1 MKKSVNITQNKV
13 YTKSKARN
21 SGRERRKAEDSR
33 VKEKKTKAAKKPLP
47 GKDREEKKLAIKR
60 KKTQIVLAVL
70 LVYLVVMV
78 AAAIIIDDRHIEITL
93 IGPDVDIAEVGET
106 YVDLGAQAFLTG
118 NLFGKSVNP
127 VEIKTESGVDVDEIG
142 DYTVKY
148 TAEAFGKTA
157 VSYRQVLVR
166 DTTPPVITLNHAEG
180 YLASWLVGYSEE
192 GFTAIDNY
200 DGDLT
205 DKVVRTEVGDTVY
218 YSVKDSSGNETA
230 VERKIEYGVSE
241 PMIRLEGGE
250 EINVGAAFT
259 FTDPGYEAIDE
270 SGNDLTAYVK
280 VTGEVIPYELGTY
293 TLDYYIMN
301 EQGETATA
309 RRIVN
314 VVPQAKVETVMP
326 ERKTI
331 YLTFDDGPGPY
342 TAQLLDVLARYG
354 AKATF
359 FVTGNGQNYDRDYTD
374 MIGRA
379 FREGHAIG
387 VHTLTHD
394 YAAVY
399 ASRDAFFHDFNAMED
414 IIFEQT
420 GQYTKLFRFPGGS
433 SNTISRNYCYGIMSS
448 LANYMTNMGYVYFDW
463 NVDSGDALGG
473 ARSSYTVAN
482 NVAEGCLENTVNVVL
497 QHDTKDFS
505 VAAVESILRWGTN
518 NGYVF
523 EALDESSYGAHHGIN
538 N

>member
-1 MKKSVNITQNKV
+1 MKEKTQSAAK
-13 YTKSKARN
+13 TRSEKE
-21 SGRERRKAEDSR
+21 REKTRKALRQKKIR
-33 VKEKKTKAAKKPLP
+33 V
-47 GKDREEKKLAIKR
+47 
-60 KKTQIVLAVL
+60 VLAVL
-70 LVYLVVMV
+70 FVYLLVMI
-78 AAAIIIDDRHIEITL
+78 AAAVIIDDRHIEITL
-93 IGPDVDIAEVGET
+93 LGPEEDIAEVGET
-106 YVDLGAQAFLTG
+106 YVDLGAEAYFVG

-127 VEIKTESGVDVDEIG
+127 LEIKTESGVDVDVIG

-148 TAEAFGKTA
+148 TAEGFGKKA
-157 VSYRQVLVR
+157 ESYRRVLVR
-166 DTTPPVITLNHAEG
+166 DTKPPVITLNHEEG
-180 YLASWLVGYSEE
+180 YLASWLVGYTEE
-192 GFTAIDNY
+192 GFSATDNY

-205 DKVVRTEVGDTVY
+205 AKVVRTEVDDTVY
-218 YSVKDSSGNETA
+218 YSVVDSSGNETA

-241 PMIRLEGGE
+241 PQIRLEGGE
-250 EINVGAAFT
+250 EITVGAAFT
-259 FTDPGYEAIDE
+259 FTDPGFEAVDK
-270 SGNDLTAYVK
+270 SGNDLTSYVK

-301 EQGETATA
+301 EQGETASA

-314 VVPQAKVETVMP
+314 VVPQPKVETVIP
-326 ERKTI
+326 NRKTI

-359 FVTGNGQNYDRDYTD
+359 FVTGNGQYYDRDYTD

-379 FREGHAIG
+379 FREGHSIG

-399 ASRDAFFHDFNAMED
+399 ASRDAFFRDFNAMED
-414 IIFEQT
+414 IIYEQT
-420 GQYTKLFRFPGGS
+420 GQYTRLFRFPGGS
-433 SNTISRNYCYGIMSS
+433 SNTVSRNYCSGIMSS
-448 LANYMTNMGYVYFDW
+448 LVNYMTNMGYVYFDW

-473 ARSSYTVAN
+473 AKNSYTVSN

-505 VAAVESILRWGTN
+505 VAAVESILRWGRN

-523 EALDESSYGAHHGIN
+523 EALDESSYGAHHGTN

>member
-93 IGPDVDIAEVGET
+93 LGPDVDIAEVGET

-166 DTTPPVITLNHAEG
+166 DTTPPVITLNHEEG

-331 YLTFDDGPGPY
+331 YLTFDG
-342 TAQLLDVLARYG
+342 
-354 AKATF
+354 
-359 FVTGNGQNYDRDYTD
+359 DYTD

-399 ASRDAFFHDFNAMED
+399 ASRDAFFNDFNAMED

>member
-1 MKKSVNITQNKV
+1 
-13 YTKSKARN
+13 
-21 SGRERRKAEDSR
+21 
-33 VKEKKTKAAKKPLP
+33 VKEKKKSAAKSRSDQNTDEMRK
-47 GKDREEKKLAIKR
+47 AIR
-60 KKTQIVLAVL
+60 KKKTRVVLAVL
-70 LVYLVVMV
+70 FVYLVVL
-78 AAAIIIDDRHIEITL
+78 AAAAVIIDDRHVEITL
-93 IGPDVDIAEVGET
+93 LGPEEDIAEVGQT
-106 YVDLGAQAFLTG
+106 YVDLGAEAYLTG
-118 NLFGKSVNP
+118 NLFGKWVNP
-127 VEIKTESGVDVDEIG
+127 VEIRTESGVDVDVIG

-148 TAEAFGKTA
+148 TAEAFGKEA
-157 VSYRQVLVR
+157 VSYRRVIVR
-166 DTTPPVITLNHAEG
+166 DTTPPVITLNHEEG

-192 GFTAIDNY
+192 GFTAVDNY

-205 DKVVRTEVGDTVY
+205 DKVVRTEVDDTVY
-218 YSVKDSSGNETA
+218 YAVADSSGNETA

-241 PMIRLEGGE
+241 PMIKLEGGE
-250 EINVGAAFT
+250 EISVGASFS

-270 SGNDLTAYVK
+270 MGNDLTAYVK

-301 EQGETATA
+301 ELGETATA
-309 RRIVN
+309 RRTVN
-314 VVPQAKVETVMP
+314 IVPQPKVETVIP
-326 ERKTI
+326 DEKTI

-359 FVTGNGQNYDRDYTD
+359 FVTGNGRYYDQDYTD
-374 MIGRA
+374 LIGRA
-379 FREGHAIG
+379 YREGHAIG

-394 YAAVY
+394 YATVY
-399 ASRDAFFHDFNAMED
+399 ANRDAFFRDFNAMED
-414 IIFEQT
+414 IIYDQT
-420 GQYTKLFRFPGGS
+420 GEYTKLFRFPGGS
-433 SNTISRNYCYGIMSS
+433 SNTVSRNYCYGIMSS
-448 LANYMTNMGYVYFDW
+448 LVNYMTNMGYVYFDW

-505 VAAVESILRWGTN
+505 VAAVETILRWGRN

-523 EALDESSYGAHHGIN
+523 KALDESCYGAHHGTN